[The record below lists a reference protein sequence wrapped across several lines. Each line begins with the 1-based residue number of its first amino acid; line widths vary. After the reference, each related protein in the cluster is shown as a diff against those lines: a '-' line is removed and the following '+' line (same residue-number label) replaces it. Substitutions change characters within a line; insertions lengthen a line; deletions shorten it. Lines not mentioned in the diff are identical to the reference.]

1 MSQFKATLQLQ
12 QGLRRGASPV
22 ILQPLSFKTSQ
33 KKREFFSPGLLKCVW
48 MLAPHFSVS
57 GEITGCRGIT
67 FYQCK
72 LKTQRDY
79 YSNTIFLIDLG
90 FFHLLSLCL
99 TCFTPT
105 GSINSQPETQV
116 SPSPKPKG
124 AFTCNFLPTGPLL
137 TLHLANV
144 MWNDFAILNANVTGP
159 WSLFVRFVCV
169 EATKRHYY
177 TTGLTIN
184 RTIIGTAV

>member
-67 FYQCK
+67 FYHCK
-72 LKTQRDY
+72 IKTQRLLFEHNLFY
-79 YSNTIFLIDLG
+79 QLR

-124 AFTCNFLPTGPLL
+124 AFTRNFLPTGPLL

-144 MWNDFAILNANVTGP
+144 MWNDFAILNVNVTGP

-169 EATKRHYY
+169 KATKRHYY